1 MSSALPP
8 PVLIATSD
16 ALASFVERLAAAD
29 TVAVDTESNSLH
41 AYRERVCLLQFS
53 TTTGDY
59 IVDPIALPDLS
70 SLAPVFADPS
80 KEKIL
85 HAAEN
90 DLLCLSR
97 SFGFTFA
104 NVFDTMTAARALG
117 WTQVGLASILE
128 AQFGVVLD
136 KKHQRADWGHRPLPA
151 EMLDYARLD
160 THYLPALR
168 QRQYEALVEAG
179 YWEEALDEFD
189 RLARTRAGRN
199 APDPMAFWRV
209 KGATDLP
216 VSRTA
221 VLQALFQWRESQAER
236 MDRPPFKV
244 MSEASLLALARHA
257 PMRLEDLSRAGGLSP
272 FQVQRH
278 GRNLLRV
285 IQAGLQAPPPSRPVV
300 EREPDD
306 VRDRYDKLHAWR
318 KERARK
324 RGVESD
330 VIVPRTAL
338 RDMARRPP
346 RTPSDLANVTDLG
359 PWRRRVYGEELLA
372 LLADDA
378 GEKSNAD

>member
-16 ALASFVERLAAAD
+16 ALASFVERLAAVD

-53 TTTGDY
+53 TATGDY
-59 IVDPIALPDLS
+59 IIDPIALPDLS

-216 VSRTA
+216 ASR
-221 VLQALFQWRESQAER
+221 
-236 MDRPPFKV
+236 
-244 MSEASLLALARHA
+244 H
-257 PMRLEDLSRAGGLSP
+257 
-272 FQVQRH
+272 
-278 GRNLLRV
+278 
-285 IQAGLQAPPPSRPVV
+285 
-300 EREPDD
+300 
-306 VRDRYDKLHAWR
+306 
-318 KERARK
+318 
-324 RGVESD
+324 
-330 VIVPRTAL
+330 
-338 RDMARRPP
+338 
-346 RTPSDLANVTDLG
+346 
-359 PWRRRVYGEELLA
+359 
-372 LLADDA
+372 
-378 GEKSNAD
+378 

>member
-306 VRDRYDKLHAWR
+306 VRERYDKLHAWR

>member
-257 PMRLEDLSRAGGLSP
+257 PMRIEDLSRAGGLSP

-306 VRDRYDKLHAWR
+306 VRERYDKLHAWR

>member
-257 PMRLEDLSRAGGLSP
+257 PMRIEDLSRAGGLSP

-300 EREPDD
+300 ERELDD